1 MPIMSQPCWGE
12 GHSEDLLDCLNLPI
26 SEASVYVS
34 LSFAAMTSTLICIPN
49 TKGNHFPLDSDY
61 LYLYLV
67 DMQAMHFS
75 LLDSS

>member
-1 MPIMSQPCWGE
+1 
-12 GHSEDLLDCLNLPI
+12 
-26 SEASVYVS
+26 
-34 LSFAAMTSTLICIPN
+34 MTSTLICIPN

-75 LLDSS
+75 LLDSIMIELRLPMFW